1 MLRRDTIQ
9 RGGAMFK
16 LKIVTDKRTRYELA
30 EMILIYDEYLAWK
43 ETMNLFGTPTSIEI
57 KYEKEGEDWKLA
69 SNNGFTEK
77 LIFLQIDNEIVIGG
91 AKHGN

>member
-43 ETMNLFGTPTSIEI
+43 ETMNLFGTPTSIGI
-57 KYEKEGEDWKLA
+57 KYEKEGKDWKLA

-77 LIFLQIDNEIVIGG
+77 LIFLQIDDEIVIGG
-91 AKHGN
+91 TK